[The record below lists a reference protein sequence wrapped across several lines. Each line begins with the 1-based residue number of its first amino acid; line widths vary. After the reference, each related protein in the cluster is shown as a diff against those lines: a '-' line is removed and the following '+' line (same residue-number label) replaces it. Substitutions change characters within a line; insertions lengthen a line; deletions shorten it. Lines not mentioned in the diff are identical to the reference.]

1 MHPETTPIDIAR
13 ADLLNAITP
22 RTAHEKVPLL
32 ASIGRFAA
40 SDIVSTVNLPA
51 TANAAVDG
59 YAIDAETLAANPD
72 HLFPIAGQAR
82 AGHPFTGVVAR
93 DDAVEIYTGAIMPD
107 GVNAVAMHEDCTR
120 HDNHV
125 RLDKMLQSGANNRPA
140 GENLA
145 VGEMILSA
153 GTRIHAPMI
162 GQLAAAG
169 HNAIAVQNRL
179 SATVLSTGDEI
190 VDGLIADN
198 LADDLADIGVAGN
211 PVAAGQ
217 IYDANRPML
226 MATLAD
232 EALTLH
238 DGGVVADDRD
248 ALASAYK
255 SALDHSDIVISSGG
269 ASDGIEDHTQAA
281 MKMVGAECVL
291 WRLAMKPG
299 RPMAV
304 GRVDDKFIFCL
315 PGNPVAAFV
324 CTKLLILPLL
334 DKLAGGIART
344 PLRVTVP
351 AGFAHKKKLGR
362 AEYLRASLQGSGKDQ
377 QIQLHGRRGAGVISS
392 LTGADGL
399 VEIPLDNAGV
409 EVGMPLVF
417 LPFADRGL

>member
-1 MHPETTPIDIAR
+1 MHPETTPLDIAR
-13 ADLLNAITP
+13 ANLLSNIVP
-22 RTAHEKVPLL
+22 RTAHENVPLHN
-32 ASIGRFAA
+32 AIGRFAA

-59 YAIDAETLAANPD
+59 YAIYAETLAANPD
-72 HLFPIAGQAR
+72 HAFYIKGQAR
-82 AGHPFTGVVAR
+82 AGHPFDGSIAR
-93 DDAVEIYTGAIMPD
+93 DEAVEIYTGAVMPD

-120 HDNHV
+120 QGDIV
-125 RLDKMLQSGANNRPA
+125 RLNKLLKTGANNRPA

-169 HNAIAVQNRL
+169 HNVIAVQNRL
-179 SATVLSTGDEI
+179 SATLLSTGDEI
-190 VDGLIADN
+190 ID
-198 LADDLADIGVAGN
+198 
-211 PVAAGQ
+211 VAAAANGMAHGQ
-217 IYDANRPML
+217 LFDANRPML
-226 MATLAD
+226 MAALRN
-232 EALTLH
+232 EALTVH
-238 DGGVVADDRD
+238 DGGIIADDRD
-248 ALASAYK
+248 ALANAYK
-255 SALDHSDIVISSGG
+255 TALAHSDIVISSGG

-281 MKMVGAECVL
+281 MEMLGAECAL

-304 GRVDDKFIFCL
+304 GRIDDKFIFCL

-324 CTKLLILPLL
+324 CAKLLIMPLL
-334 DKLAGGIART
+334 DKLVGGVVRD

-351 AGFAHKKKLGR
+351 AGFAHKKQPGR
-362 AEYLRASLQGSGKDQ
+362 AEYLRATLQGTGINQ

-409 EVGMPLVF
+409 SIGMPLSF
-417 LPFADRGL
+417 LPFAERGL

>member
-1 MHPETTPIDIAR
+1 MHPETTPLDIAR
-13 ADLLNAITP
+13 ANLLSHIVP
-22 RTAHEKVPLL
+22 RTAHESVPLL
-32 ASIGRFAA
+32 DATGRFAA
-40 SDIVSTVNLPA
+40 ADFISTVNLPA

-72 HLFPIAGQAR
+72 QIFRITGQAR
-82 AGHPFTGVVAR
+82 AGHPFNGAIAK
-93 DDAVEIYTGAIMPD
+93 DEAVEIYTGAVMPD

-120 HDNHV
+120 DDMTV
-125 RLDKMLQSGANNRPA
+125 RLNKMLTSGTNYRPA

-145 VGEMILSA
+145 VGEVILHA
-153 GTRIHAPMI
+153 GTRLTAPMI

-169 HNAIAVQNRL
+169 HATIALQNRL

-190 VDGLIADN
+190 IDVT
-198 LADDLADIGVAGN
+198 
-211 PVAAGQ
+211 AAENGTTFGQ
-217 IYDANRPML
+217 IFDANRPMV
-226 MATLAD
+226 MAALGN
-232 EALTLH
+232 EAIILR
-238 DGGVVADDRD
+238 DGGIVADDRD
-248 ALASAYK
+248 ALASAYQ

-281 MKMVGAECVL
+281 MKMVGGECAL

-304 GRVDDKFIFCL
+304 GRVGDKFIFCL

-324 CTKLLILPLL
+324 CAKLLILPLL
-334 DKLAGGIART
+334 DKLAGGIVRE

-351 AGFAHKKKLGR
+351 AGFAHKKQPGR
-362 AEYLRASLQGSGKDQ
+362 TEYLRATLQGSGKNQ

-409 EVGMPLVF
+409 DIGMPLAF
-417 LPFADRGL
+417 LPFGERGL

>member
-40 SDIVSTVNLPA
+40 SDIVSTVNLPPM
-51 TANAAVDG
+51 ANAAVDG

-93 DDAVEIYTGAIMPD
+93 DEAVEIYTGAIMPD
-107 GVNAVAMHEDCTR
+107 GVNAVAMHEDCIR
-120 HDNHV
+120 HDHHV
-125 RLDKMLQSGANNRPA
+125 RLDKMLQSGANKRPA

-145 VGEMILSA
+145 VGEIILSA

-169 HNAIAVQNRL
+169 HNSIAVQNRL

-190 VDGLIADN
+190 VDGV
-198 LADDLADIGVAGN
+198 ADDLANISAARN
-211 PVAAGQ
+211 PAATGQ

-281 MKMVGAECVL
+281 MKMVGAECAL

-324 CTKLLILPLL
+324 CTKLLILPLI

-351 AGFAHKKKLGR
+351 AGFAHKKKPGR
-362 AEYLRASLQGSGKDQ
+362 AEYIRATLQGSGKNQ

-399 VEIPLDNAGV
+399 VEIPLDNVGV

-417 LPFADRGL
+417 LPFAERGL

>member
-1 MHPETTPIDIAR
+1 MDPETTPLDSAR
-13 ADLLNAITP
+13 ANLLSDIVP
-22 RTAHEKVPLL
+22 RTAYENVSLH

-40 SDIVSTVNLPA
+40 ADIISTVNLPA

-59 YAIDAETLAANPD
+59 YAIYAATLVANPG
-72 HLFPIAGQAR
+72 HLFPIVGQAR
-82 AGHPFTGVVAR
+82 AGHPFTGSIAK
-93 DDAVEIYTGAIMPD
+93 DEAIEIYTGAVMPD

-120 HDNHV
+120 TGNHV
-125 RLDKMLQSGANNRPA
+125 RLDKALQMGANNRPA

-153 GTRIHAPMI
+153 GTPINAPMI

-169 HNAIAVQNRL
+169 HMSVDVHNKLA
-179 SATVLSTGDEI
+179 ATILSTGDEI
-190 VDGLIADN
+190 IDVTA
-198 LADDLADIGVAGN
+198 AGN
-211 PVAAGQ
+211 GTGFGQ

-226 MATLAD
+226 MAALAG

-238 DGGVVADDRD
+238 DGGIVADDRD
-248 ALASAYK
+248 ALASAYQA
-255 SALDHSDIVISSGG
+255 ALAHSDIVISSGG
-269 ASDGIEDHTQAA
+269 ASDGVEDHTQAA
-281 MKMVGAECVL
+281 MKMVGAECAL

-304 GRVDDKFIFCL
+304 GRIDDKFIFCL

-324 CTKLLILPLL
+324 CAKLLILPLL

-344 PLRVTVP
+344 PVRVTVP
-351 AGFAHKKKLGR
+351 AGFTHKKKPGR
-362 AEYLRASLQGSGKDQ
+362 AEYLRATLQGSGKGQ
-377 QIQLHGRRGAGVISS
+377 QIQIHGRRGAGVISS

-409 EVGMPLVF
+409 DVGMPLAF
-417 LPFADRGL
+417 LPFAERGL

>member
-13 ADLLNAITP
+13 ADLLNAIIP

-32 ASIGRFAA
+32 ASIGRFVA

-59 YAIDAETLAANPD
+59 YAIDAETLAANPE

-82 AGHPFTGVVAR
+82 AGHPFTGVVAK
-93 DDAVEIYTGAIMPD
+93 DEAVEIYTGAIMPD

-125 RLDKMLQSGANNRPA
+125 RLDKILQSGANNRPA

-145 VGEMILSA
+145 LGEMILSA

-169 HNAIAVQNRL
+169 HNAIDVQNRL

-190 VDGLIADN
+190 VDGL
-198 LADDLADIGVAGN
+198 ADIGTAGN
-211 PVAAGQ
+211 PAMAGQ

-248 ALASAYK
+248 ALASAYQ

-281 MKMVGAECVL
+281 MKMVGAECAL

-334 DKLAGGIART
+334 DKLAGGIVRT

-351 AGFAHKKKLGR
+351 AGFAHKKKPGR
-362 AEYLRASLQGSGKDQ
+362 AEYLRATLQGSGKDQ

-409 EVGMPLVF
+409 EVGMPLAF
-417 LPFADRGL
+417 LPFADQGL

>member
-1 MHPETTPIDIAR
+1 MHPETTPLDSAR

-22 RTAHEKVPLL
+22 RTAHEKVPLHV
-32 ASIGRFAA
+32 AIGRFVA
-40 SDIVSTVNLPA
+40 SDIISTVNLPS

-82 AGHPFTGVVAR
+82 AGHPFAGTIAK
-93 DDAVEIYTGAIMPD
+93 DEAVEIYTGAVMPD

-145 VGEMILSA
+145 VGEIILSA

-169 HNAIAVQNRL
+169 HKTVDVQNKL
-179 SATVLSTGDEI
+179 TATMLSTGDEI
-190 VDGLIADN
+190 IDVMTADN
-198 LADDLADIGVAGN
+198 GTGF
-211 PVAAGQ
+211 GQ

-232 EALTLH
+232 EALNLH
-238 DGGVVADDRD
+238 DGGIVADDRD
-248 ALASAYK
+248 ALANAYQA
-255 SALDHSDIVISSGG
+255 ALVHSDIVISSGG

-281 MKMVGAECVL
+281 MKMVGAECAL

-304 GRVDDKFIFCL
+304 GRVEDKFIFCL

-324 CTKLLILPLL
+324 CAKLLIMPLL

-351 AGFAHKKKLGR
+351 AGFSHKKKPGR
-362 AEYLRASLQGSGKDQ
+362 AEYLRATLQGSGKDQ
-377 QIQLHGRRGAGVISS
+377 QIQIHGRRGAGVISS

-409 EVGMPLVF
+409 EVGMPLAF
-417 LPFADRGL
+417 LPFVERGL

>member
-1 MHPETTPIDIAR
+1 MHPETTPLDSAR

-22 RTAHEKVPLL
+22 RSAHENVPLH

-40 SDIVSTVNLPA
+40 SDIISTVNLPA

-82 AGHPFTGVVAR
+82 AGHPFTGTIAK
-93 DDAVEIYTGAIMPD
+93 DEAVEIYTGAVMPD

-125 RLDKMLQSGANNRPA
+125 RFDKMLQIGANNRPV

-145 VGEMILSA
+145 VGEIILSA

-169 HNAIAVQNRL
+169 HKTVDVQNKL
-179 SATVLSTGDEI
+179 TATMLSTGDEI
-190 VDGLIADN
+190 IDVMAADN
-198 LADDLADIGVAGN
+198 GTGF
-211 PVAAGQ
+211 GQ

-226 MATLAD
+226 MAALAG
-232 EALTLH
+232 EALNLH
-238 DGGVVADDRD
+238 DGGIVADDRD
-248 ALASAYK
+248 ALANAYQA
-255 SALDHSDIVISSGG
+255 ALVHSDIVISSGG

-281 MKMVGAECVL
+281 MKMVGAECAL

-304 GRVDDKFIFCL
+304 GRVEDKFIFCL

-324 CTKLLILPLL
+324 CAKLLIMPLL

-351 AGFAHKKKLGR
+351 AGFSHKKKPGR
-362 AEYLRASLQGSGKDQ
+362 AEYLRATLQGSGKDQ
-377 QIQLHGRRGAGVISS
+377 QIQIHGRRGAGVISS

-409 EVGMPLVF
+409 EVGMPLAF
-417 LPFADRGL
+417 LPFVERGL

>member
-59 YAIDAETLAANPD
+59 YAIDAETLAANPEY
-72 HLFPIAGQAR
+72 LFPIAGQAR
-82 AGHPFTGVVAR
+82 AGHPFSGVVTR
-93 DDAVEIYTGAIMPD
+93 DEAVEIYTGAIMPD

-125 RLDKMLQSGANNRPA
+125 RLDKMLQSGVNNRPA

-169 HNAIAVQNRL
+169 YNSIVVQNRL

-190 VDGLIADN
+190 VDGL
-198 LADDLADIGVAGN
+198 ADDLADIGTAGN
-211 PVAAGQ
+211 PVATGQ

-232 EALTLH
+232 EALNLH

-248 ALASAYK
+248 ALASAYQ
-255 SALDHSDIVISSGG
+255 SALEHSDIVISSGG

-281 MKMVGAECVL
+281 MKMVGAECAL

-351 AGFAHKKKLGR
+351 AGFAHKKKAGR
-362 AEYLRASLQGSGKDQ
+362 AEYLRATLQGSGKDQ
-377 QIQLHGRRGAGVISS
+377 Q
-392 LTGADGL
+392 
-399 VEIPLDNAGV
+399 
-409 EVGMPLVF
+409 
-417 LPFADRGL
+417 

>member
-1 MHPETTPIDIAR
+1 MHPETTPLDSAR

-22 RTAHEKVPLL
+22 RTAHENVPLHV
-32 ASIGRFAA
+32 AIGRFAA
-40 SDIVSTVNLPA
+40 SDIISTVNLPA

-72 HLFPIAGQAR
+72 HLFPVVGQAR
-82 AGHPFTGVVAR
+82 AGHPFTGTIAK
-93 DDAVEIYTGAIMPD
+93 DEAVEIYTGAVMPD

-145 VGEMILSA
+145 VGEIILSA

-169 HNAIAVQNRL
+169 HKTVDVQNKL
-179 SATVLSTGDEI
+179 TATMLSTGDEI
-190 VDGLIADN
+190 IDVMAADN
-198 LADDLADIGVAGN
+198 GTGF
-211 PVAAGQ
+211 GQ

-226 MATLAD
+226 MAALAG
-232 EALTLH
+232 EALNLH
-238 DGGVVADDRD
+238 DGGIVADDRD
-248 ALASAYK
+248 ALANAYQA
-255 SALDHSDIVISSGG
+255 ALVHSDIVISSGG

-281 MKMVGAECVL
+281 MKMVGAECAL

-304 GRVDDKFIFCL
+304 GRVEDKFIFCL

-324 CTKLLILPLL
+324 CAKLLIMPLL

-351 AGFAHKKKLGR
+351 AGFSHKKKPGR
-362 AEYLRASLQGSGKDQ
+362 AEYLRATLQGSGKDQ
-377 QIQLHGRRGAGVISS
+377 QIQIHGRRGAGVISS
-392 LTGADGL
+392 LIGADGL

-409 EVGMPLVF
+409 EVGMPLAF
-417 LPFADRGL
+417 LPFVERGL